1 MQGYK
6 NRSALRVRGCGT
18 IVKRR
23 VFISLSRL
31 HDLKPL
37 QLERAANLNRKIK
50 NDLTLADT
58 AGASR
63 ARVRPSMSRIK
74 HNDIEPVWLSL
85 RPKLGGHRSGHRSLR
100 GIHNWSCLRRRR
112 ASYRLLGF

>member
-1 MQGYK
+1 VQRYK
-6 NRSALRVRGCGT
+6 NRSALRVRSCGA

-31 HDLKPL
+31 HHLKPL

-63 ARVRPSMSRIK
+63 ARVGSSMSRIK
-74 HNDIEPVWLSL
+74 HNDIEAVWLGL
-85 RPKLGGHRSGHRSLR
+85 RAK
-100 GIHNWSCLRRRR
+100 W
-112 ASYRLLGF
+112 